1 MEKMENI
8 EYKAFKISRRVIQH
22 LGEDLITTSDVAVTE
37 LLKNS
42 IDAGSEKIRI
52 HIANNMQ
59 GMKKNCEEFLVAY
72 NQQIERDIPK
82 EILNSPICVIE
93 DIGKGMNTQELEK
106 GFLTIGTNLKKNEN
120 GMMFGEKGIG
130 RLAAQRLGSYLLI
143 ETASLDEEFA
153 SITFIDWNGNLVMEE
168 DNDILIPYRRINK
181 LDSHYTRLWIFEINL
196 YDFLETPDQLTL
208 NIDTFGTVLVNSQLR
223 TAINFLLSPFEKKLN
238 EISFFYDGK
247 EANIEFPKELL
258 ELSESVHSFKL
269 WLCEDELRLE
279 YALEI
284 TPWYIERIHK
294 VAVKD
299 EAFKKLKKEHQFY
312 SEILNKNR
320 ERINNRLIQYENEVG
335 IKRLLFRYFDS
346 AYKNSITER
355 TVREKYISHLIDNTI
370 ENLKRIVPITGK
382 VFSFKQG
389 KNIGQGIIIDAV
401 NEERK
406 KKGKSEYTLGLL
418 SNFLKLNNGVKLY
431 RGNYRIG
438 FLGNQENDWL
448 KLQQYRTRGQQYYRF
463 DLANIIGYVS
473 VHDENQ
479 EHIQEISSRL
489 DIKENKVSNSF
500 KNLINIVFNVLFYEL
515 NRSATNILRVIFEE
529 QGLLLDNLEKNVRE
543 KNQELKKS
551 LKKGKNAEKKIKRA
565 LEIVNEIPEE
575 KNYKTFSEKEMK
587 ELQDIVKDTFE
598 HLVEERKNQE
608 QAVQLLA
615 EADEQ
620 LKAVEVDAYN
630 NFKLMAN
637 GLITETIT
645 HELDSVC
652 RTSNMD
658 NMEPHFD
665 NLKRVLLDSQKVS
678 VINQDVRPI
687 KKSYYVIADKME
699 EVSDLYNFVEKT
711 FIKRGSYDEFENQ
724 NINQLINDIQKNLDE
739 ISKEE
744 IEVICTTEDLTWF
757 VPKGVLLHVFYNLV
771 SNSVYWIDRRR
782 KYSISDQYYNHQG
795 KDYIIIES
803 KDQNEIIV
811 YDTGTGVLKPMEDV
825 LFQPLESGKEN
836 HTGRGMGLYIVQQ
849 LLRSFSADIELMD
862 ERNEYGNRYK
872 FRITLNTQEN

>member
-1 MEKMENI
+1 MENI

-22 LGEDLITTSDVAVTE
+22 LGKDLITTSDVAVTE

-52 HIANNMQ
+52 HIADNMQ
-59 GMKKNCEEFLVAY
+59 EMKKNSVEFLTAY
-72 NQQIERDIPK
+72 NQQIESGIPK
-82 EILNSPICVIE
+82 EILNYPICVIE

-106 GFLTIGTNLKKNEN
+106 GFLTIGTSLKKNEK

-143 ETASLDEEFA
+143 ETASLDEKFA
-153 SITFIDWNGNLVMEE
+153 SITFIDWNGNLGTEE
-168 DNDILIPYRRINK
+168 DSDILIPYRRINK
-181 LDSHYTRLWIFEINL
+181 LTLHYTRLWIFGINF

-208 NIDTFGTVLVNSQLR
+208 NLDTFGTVLVNSQLR
-223 TAINFLLSPFEKKLN
+223 TAINFLISPFEKNLN
-238 EISFFYDGK
+238 EISFFYDGR

-258 ELSESVHSFKL
+258 ELSESVHSFN
-269 WLCEDELRLE
+269 LCLREDELRLE

-299 EAFKKLKKEHQFY
+299 EAFKKLKKSHQFY
-312 SEILNKNR
+312 SEILNENR
-320 ERINNRLIQYENEVG
+320 ERINNRLIQYENEGGV
-335 IKRLLFRYFDS
+335 KKFLFKYFDS
-346 AYKNSITER
+346 AYENSITEKA
-355 TVREKYISHLIDNTI
+355 VREEYISHLIEDTI
-370 ENLKRIVPITGK
+370 ENLKRIVPVSGK

-389 KNIGQGIIIDAV
+389 KNIGEKIIIDAV
-401 NEERK
+401 NEKRK
-406 KKGKSEYTLGLL
+406 KEGKPEYTLGLL

-438 FLGNQENDWL
+438 FLGNQESDWL

-473 VHDENQ
+473 VFDENQ
-479 EHIQEISSRL
+479 EYIQEISSRL
-489 DIKENKVSNSF
+489 DIKENKVSNAF
-500 KNLINIVFNVLFYEL
+500 KNLINIVFNVLFYKL

-565 LEIVNEIPEE
+565 LEIIYEIPEE
-575 KNYKTFSEKEMK
+575 ENKIFSEKEMK
-587 ELQDIVKDTFE
+587 ELQDIVKDTLE

-658 NMEPHFD
+658 NMKPHFD
-665 NLKRVLLDSQKVS
+665 NLKRVLLENQKVS
-678 VINQDVRPI
+678 IINQDVRPI
-687 KKSYYVIADKME
+687 KKSYYAIADKME

-711 FIKRGSYDEFENQ
+711 FIKRGSYDEFEDQ
-724 NINQLINDIQKNLDE
+724 NINELINDIQKNLDE
-739 ISKEE
+739 ISREE
-744 IEVICTTEDLTWF
+744 IDVICMTEDLTWF

-795 KDYIIIES
+795 KDYIMIEAE
-803 KDQNEIIV
+803 DQNEIVV

-849 LLRSFSADIELMD
+849 LLRSFSADIELTD

-872 FRITLNTQEN
+872 FRITLNKEN